1 VNDNQTLG
9 DALPAEMARVR
20 TILGYYKEIGP
31 AGAFGAA
38 MIEQSLRAADDA
50 VMGGDVVEMV
60 RAYKALKQIE
70 A

>member
-1 VNDNQTLG
+1 MNDNQTLG

-31 AGAFGAA
+31 AGSFGTA
-38 MIEQSLRAADDA
+38 MIEQSLRVADDA
-50 VMGGDVVEMV
+50 VMGGDIVEMV
-60 RAYKALKQIE
+60 RAYKALKEIE

>member
-1 VNDNQTLG
+1 MNDKQTLG

-31 AGAFGAA
+31 AGSFGAA
-38 MIEQSLRAADDA
+38 MIEQNLRFADDA
-50 VMGGDVVEMV
+50 VMGGDIVEMA
-60 RAYKALKQIE
+60 RAYKALKEIE